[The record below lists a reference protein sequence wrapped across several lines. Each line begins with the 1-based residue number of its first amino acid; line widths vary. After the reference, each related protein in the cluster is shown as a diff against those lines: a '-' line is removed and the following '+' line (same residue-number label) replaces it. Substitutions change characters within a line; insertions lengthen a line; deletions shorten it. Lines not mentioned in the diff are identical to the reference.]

1 MKKTIIMFFALAI
14 SAMSYC
20 QEKLNPTAGSEIVY
34 KVPKYVE
41 PTWGEG
47 DYELCPKDQW
57 LRIADEM
64 RSVQLVENLADAYNV
79 LMVFHSVYSDY
90 ECHERHETSTAK
102 GMQKMDISVISDGYS
117 RRCADEF
124 RNNMAKSQMD
134 NNVDVDEVINKYFG
148 EMATIYKLEKLMNDD
163 SIFSEEVYGVAINH
177 DSLRT
182 DPFSRRCVEA
192 MELAHD
198 TVDGLPNE
206 DALPKLVDVLTAGQ
220 YSPLLL
226 EAWKTWRAMIANN
239 MGHSKDSYIPN
250 EEYNRLRMIV
260 CYTTLCHIKDYLDDW
275 VAVNNFLLMASTPNV
290 AIFGQYP
297 FGNQS
302 VMVYYEMFPE
312 LYPASTDEE

>member
-1 MKKTIIMFFALAI
+1 MFFALAI
-14 SAMSYC
+14 SAMAYC

-57 LRIADEM
+57 LRTTDEM
-64 RSVQLVENLADAYNV
+64 KGVQLVYNLADAYNV

-90 ECHERHETSTAK
+90 ECHERHEASTAK
-102 GMQKMDISVISDGYS
+102 GMQKMNTSVIGDEYS
-117 RRCADEF
+117 RKCADEF
-124 RNNMAKSQMD
+124 RMNMAKSQK
-134 NNVDVDEVINKYFG
+134 NKNIDVDEVITKYLNG
-148 EMATIYKLEKLMNDD
+148 MVAIYSLEKLTGNDD
-163 SIFSEEVYGVAINH
+163 IFSENVYEAAITH
-177 DSLRT
+177 DSLRN
-182 DPFSRRCVEA
+182 DPFCRRCAEA
-192 MELAHD
+192 IELAHD

-206 DALPKLVDVLTAGQ
+206 DALPELVDVLTAGQ

-250 EEYNRLRMIV
+250 EEYNRLRMIA
-260 CYTTLCHIKDYLDDW
+260 CYTMLCHIKDYPDDW

>member
-14 SAMSYC
+14 SAMAYC
-20 QEKLNPTAGSEIVY
+20 QEKFNPTIGSEIVY

-57 LRIADEM
+57 LRITDEM
-64 RSVQLVENLADAYNV
+64 RNVQLVEKLADAYNV

-90 ECHERHETSTAK
+90 ECHERHEVNTAK
-102 GMQKMDISVISDGYS
+102 GMQKMNTSVIKDEYS
-117 RRCADEF
+117 RKCADEF
-124 RNNMAKSQMD
+124 RNNIAKSQKHKS
-134 NNVDVDEVINKYFG
+134 VDVEEPINKYLG
-148 EMATIYKLEKLMNDD
+148 EMVDIYSLEKLTSNDD
-163 SIFSEEVYGVAINH
+163 IFSEDDYETAINH
-177 DSLRT
+177 DSLRI
-182 DPFSRRCVEA
+182 DPFSRCCVEA
-192 MELAHD
+192 IELAHD

-206 DALPKLVDVLTAGQ
+206 DALPKLVEVLTAGQ

-226 EAWKTWRAMIANN
+226 EAWKTWRAMIANK

-250 EEYNRLRMIV
+250 EEYNRLRMIAG
-260 CYTTLCHIKDYLDDW
+260 YTTLCHIKDYPADW

-302 VMVYYEMFPE
+302 VMFFYEMFPE
-312 LYPASTDEE
+312 LCPDLSDEE